1 MSGNVIL
8 SKLKFQNLIL
18 HLVNIEDDK
27 KKLIEEY
34 FPHPSKERTRFSNV
48 LDNYIARIDFL
59 IKNNISVGESTD
71 NSFPFVIIN
80 SEVEVQDI
88 GTNEIIKFRIISP
101 FNNKDVNDVSY
112 LSPVGRSL
120 LLKGVGDEVTID
132 TPGGKLSYKIQS
144 IKLTFL

>member
-1 MSGNVIL
+1 MSENVIL
-8 SKLKFQNLIL
+8 SKSKFQNLIL
-18 HLVNIEDDK
+18 HLVSIEDDK

-34 FPHPSKERTRFSNV
+34 FPEPSKERTIFSRV
-48 LDNYIARIDFL
+48 LDNYIAKIDFL
-59 IKNNISVGESTD
+59 VKNNISVGENTD

-80 SEVEVQDI
+80 SEVEVQDME
-88 GTNEIIKFRIISP
+88 TNEIINFRIISP
-101 FNNKDVNDVSY
+101 FNNKDINDVSY

-120 LLKGVGDEVTID
+120 LLKGVGDEVAID